1 MKPKTFFIIIIIF
14 ALAYLLYWFATR
26 PEKKFGEITVENS
39 KYTTEI
45 KKTPKLV
52 FQTNTNVFGKNLPVY
67 KIEKKLQGKLSSDQ
81 AKDIANIVN
90 VTENESTVDLGNTK
104 IFIFKKENTSLGV
117 SDYGFVQ
124 YYLTENIVK
133 KSYDKKA
140 IVELITNSGLNK
152 VVPLPEN
159 YVVNISD
166 VEADGATSDLAQY
179 LKVFSII
186 PMVDK
191 TFSYR
196 DTLAQS
202 LYYGSI
208 KPIVVDNAI
217 TGYSIEISTWYSLV
231 FDILGSSTYNT
242 ISLDETLK
250 LLQDKSDKI
259 FVEIDSKEVYNPII
273 DTNSLNISK
282 VEIIYFVQDKLLIPY
297 FHFEGQNEFN
307 QNDSGVVNIYVPAI

>member
-1 MKPKTFFIIIIIF
+1 MKPKTFFIIIII
-14 ALAYLLYWFATR
+14 LSLGYLIYWFVTR
-26 PEKKFGEITVENS
+26 PEKKFGEITIENS
-39 KYTTEI
+39 KYSTEI

-52 FQTNTNVFGKNLPVY
+52 FQTNTNIFSKNLPVY
-67 KIEKKLQGKLSSDQ
+67 KIERKLQGKLSFDQ

-90 VTENESTVDLGNTK
+90 VKNTPTTVDLGNAK
-104 IFIFKKENTSLGV
+104 IFTFNEKDYILNV

-124 YYLTENIVK
+124 YYLTENIAK

-140 IVELITNSGLNK
+140 IVELITNSGLHK

-159 YVVNISD
+159 YVINITD
-166 VEADGATSDLAQY
+166 VEADGLTSDLAQN
-179 LKVFSII
+179 LKVFSIT
-186 PMVDK
+186 PMIDK

-208 KPIVVDNAI
+208 KPIIVDNAI
-217 TGYSIEISTWYSLV
+217 TGYTVEINTWYSLV
-231 FDILGSSTYNT
+231 FDTLESSTYNT

-250 LLQDKSDKI
+250 LLQEKPEKI
-259 FVEIDSKEVYNPII
+259 FVEIDSKEVYNPVI

-307 QNDSGVVNIYVPAI
+307 QKDSGVVNIYVPAI

>member
-14 ALAYLLYWFATR
+14 ALAYLLYWFVNR
-26 PEKKFGEITVENS
+26 PENKFGEINIENS

-81 AKDIANIVN
+81 AKDIANVVN
-90 VTENESTVDLGNTK
+90 VKNSPETVDLGNAK
-104 IFIFKKENTSLGV
+104 IFTFKGENTSLGV

-124 YYLTENIVK
+124 YYLTENIAN

-140 IVELITNSGLNK
+140 IVELITISGLNK

-159 YVVNISD
+159 YVVNISE
-166 VEADGATSDLAQY
+166 VEADGSTSDLAQN
-179 LKVFSII
+179 LKVFSIT

-191 TFSYR
+191 TFIYR

-217 TGYSIEISTWYSLV
+217 TDYTVEINTWYSLV
-231 FDILGSSTYNT
+231 FDILESSTYKT
-242 ISLDETLK
+242 ISLDQTLK
-250 LLQDKSDKI
+250 LLQEKSDKI
-259 FVEIDSKEVYNPII
+259 FVEINSKEVYNPVI

-297 FHFEGQNEFN
+297 FHFQGQNEFN